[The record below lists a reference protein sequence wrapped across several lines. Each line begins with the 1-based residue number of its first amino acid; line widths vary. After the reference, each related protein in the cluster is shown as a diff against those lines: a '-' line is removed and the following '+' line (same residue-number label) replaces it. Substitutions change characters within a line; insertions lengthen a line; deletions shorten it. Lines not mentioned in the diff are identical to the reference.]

1 MKLGKRLVLR
11 MLVLPALFGA
21 VMLGAVAV
29 GSFASSSAKTE
40 APTTPFSKE
49 LRAGSEYFTYSK
61 DDWWDM
67 FDEGGRWTKGN
78 TGEVQFKGPTPPFRI
93 KVKGVVFPAAR
104 PVTVSV
110 NGQKLVTATMT
121 PAYSFATFEV
131 PASLSGPC
139 CTLVFSLDD
148 KPLVSPKAL
157 GQSGDERTLG
167 FMFSEMTLEQIV
179 AEPAAKAAAQP
190 EAAKAGQIVLG
201 STVAV
206 VGNPS
211 AFTFTDGWWD
221 KSDEGGRW
229 TKGNKASVRID
240 APKPPFRLQIRAAAF
255 PKARPVK
262 VIVNGKTL
270 GQQTVGVDYTTLD
283 LAVPAKITGPCCDI
297 AFQLDDAKPLSPKA
311 LNHSQDDRTLGLL
324 LKDIAVLPA
333 L

>member
-1 MKLGKRLVLR
+1 MKLGMRLALR
-11 MLVLPALFGA
+11 MLVLPALFG
-21 VMLGAVAV
+21 VVVLGAIVVQSFVA
-29 GSFASSSAKTE
+29 SNATNE
-40 APTTPFSKE
+40 AQETSLFRT
-49 LRAGSEYFTYSK
+49 LRADDVVFTYK
-61 DDWWDM
+61 GEDWWDS
-67 FDEGGRWTKGN
+67 ELIGRWTKGN

-311 LNHSQDDRTLGLL
+311 LNQSQDDRTLGLL
-324 LKDIAVLPA
+324 LKDISILPA
-333 L
+333 P

>member
-1 MKLGKRLVLR
+1 MKLGMRLTLR
-11 MLVLPALFGA
+11 MLVLPALFG
-21 VMLGAVAV
+21 VVVLGAIVVQSFVA
-29 GSFASSSAKTE
+29 SNATNE
-40 APTTPFSKE
+40 AQETSLFRT
-49 LRAGSEYFTYSK
+49 LRADDVVFTYK
-61 DDWWDM
+61 GEDWWDS
-67 FDEGGRWTKGN
+67 ELIGRWTKGN

-240 APKPPFRLQIRAAAF
+240 APKPPLRLQIRAAAF

-311 LNHSQDDRTLGLL
+311 LNQSQDDRTLGLL
-324 LKDIAVLPA
+324 LKDISILPA
-333 L
+333 P

>member
-1 MKLGKRLVLR
+1 MKLGMRLTLR
-11 MLVLPALFGA
+11 MLVLPALFG
-21 VMLGAVAV
+21 VVVLGAIVVQSFVA
-29 GSFASSSAKTE
+29 SNATNE
-40 APTTPFSKE
+40 AQETSLFRT
-49 LRAGSEYFTYSK
+49 LRADDVVFTYK
-61 DDWWDM
+61 GEDWWDS
-67 FDEGGRWTKGN
+67 ELIGRWTKGN

-311 LNHSQDDRTLGLL
+311 LNQSQDDRTLGLL
-324 LKDIAVLPA
+324 LKDISILPA
-333 L
+333 P